1 MRPRRGD
8 CEPVPLAG
16 DLAAA
21 RHHHARITQPH
32 VRNGQ
37 PDRRP
42 AGTRRRAV
50 RAGILAGLRPAA
62 AGGAAPDP
70 VC

>member
-1 MRPRRGD
+1 M
-8 CEPVPLAG
+8 PLAG

-37 PDRRP
+37 PDRAGPPGRGGEPSVPVLP
-42 AGTRRRAV
+42 A
-50 RAGILAGLRPAA
+50 PAA